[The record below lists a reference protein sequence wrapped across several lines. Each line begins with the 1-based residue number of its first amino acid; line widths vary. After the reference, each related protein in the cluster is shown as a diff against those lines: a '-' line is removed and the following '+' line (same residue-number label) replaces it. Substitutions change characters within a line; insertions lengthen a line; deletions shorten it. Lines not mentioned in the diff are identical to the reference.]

1 MLHPVFYCR
10 QAGVYVRER
19 RVEGGFG
26 AEVYLSAIG
35 IAVEV
40 QVEMAENLS
49 EREDVN
55 DEEEW
60 AKYRALGNALRDC

>member
-1 MLHPVFYCR
+1 M
-10 QAGVYVRER
+10 
-19 RVEGGFG
+19 
-26 AEVYLSAIG
+26 G

-60 AKYRALGNALRDC
+60 AKYRALGNALCDC